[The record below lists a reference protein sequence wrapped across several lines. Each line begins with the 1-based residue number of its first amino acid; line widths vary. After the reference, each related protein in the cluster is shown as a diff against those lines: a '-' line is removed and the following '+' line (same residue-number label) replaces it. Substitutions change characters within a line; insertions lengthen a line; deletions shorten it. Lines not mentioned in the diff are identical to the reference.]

1 MHADTTPVE
10 TEANTVEAVLWDFD
24 GTLVDSE
31 PFWIEAEFA
40 LVAEHGGTWSM
51 EQALSCVGESLPS
64 SADKMLAVIEPGHGY
79 GTWDWVNLLVERA
92 GGIMAQHPINWRPG
106 AQRLLHGFADQGV
119 RQALVTSSP
128 KEFIRGVIERL
139 DPNPFEFIVTAE
151 SVTKHKPDPEPY
163 LLAASTLEVDITRC
177 VVLED
182 SRAGTA
188 AGLAAGARVI
198 TAPSVD
204 GTTYVQ
210 TDKLLES
217 LADVTVDHVLD
228 TLWK

>member
-1 MHADTTPVE
+1 MSAESSPPV

-40 LVAEHGGTWSM
+40 LVAEHGGTWTM

-79 GTWDWVNLLVERA
+79 TTWDWVGLLVERA
-92 GGIMAQHPINWRPG
+92 GGVMAQHEINWRPG
-106 AQRLLHGFADQGV
+106 AERLLRELSATGV

-128 KEFIRGVIERL
+128 NDFIRGVIERL
-139 DPNPFEFIVTAE
+139 DPMPFETIVTAE
-151 SVTKHKPDPEPY
+151 TVSRHKPDPEPY
-163 LLAASTLEVDITRC
+163 LHAASALGVDVTRC

-188 AGLAAGARVI
+188 AALAAGARVV

-204 GTTYVQ
+204 GTTYAQ
-210 TDKLLES
+210 TDILLDS
-217 LADVTVDHVLD
+217 LADVTADHLLD
-228 TLWK
+228 TFWK